1 MGFDILATTLDNAN
15 YNQRYEYHSRYTYRI
30 ILESALMLTSSE
42 EIPGFPL
49 ASTVEL
55 SNELTAVEV
64 EVSSN
69 VKEP

>member
-15 YNQRYEYHSRYTYRI
+15 YNQRYEYHSLYTYRI
-30 ILESALMLTSSE
+30 ILESLILTSSE

-49 ASTVEL
+49 ASTVES